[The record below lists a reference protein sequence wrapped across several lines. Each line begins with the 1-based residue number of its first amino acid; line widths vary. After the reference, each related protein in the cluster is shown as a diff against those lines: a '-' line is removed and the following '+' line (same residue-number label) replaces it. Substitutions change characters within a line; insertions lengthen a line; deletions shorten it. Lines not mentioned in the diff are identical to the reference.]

1 MSVTI
6 LLNIKLSGRVKK
18 NYNKPLN
25 YFLKVMDSQIHNPTN
40 TLNWKLPKIKKKL
53 VVRFL

>member
-6 LLNIKLSGRVKK
+6 LLSIKLSGRVKK
-18 NYNKPLN
+18 KYNKPLN
-25 YFLKVMDSQIHNPTN
+25 YFLKVIDSQIHNPTN